1 MATFEGR
8 FSEAAGLRIG
18 IVVARFN
25 DLVTAKLLSGCI
37 DCLKRHGVDVSETS
51 SQLDVAWVPGSF
63 ELPIVA
69 QQMARSGQYQVL
81 ITLGACLLYTS
92 PSPRDTER
100 SRMPSSA

>member
-8 FSEAAGLRIG
+8 FSDATGLRVG

-25 DLVTAKLLSGCI
+25 DLVTAKLLSGCL

-51 SQLDVAWVPGSF
+51 PQLDVAWVPGSF

-69 QQMARSGQYQVL
+69 QQMARS
-81 ITLGACLLYTS
+81 CLLYTS
-92 PSPRDTER
+92 PSPRDATL